1 MKFDD
6 LDQEN
11 ARGLNLVA
19 MNKKNHDDS
28 GDMESLTRMVFSEL
42 ENTDDDNELFGE
54 ARLKLSQ
61 RLAALRTQSKTK
73 LEKAFK
79 KIGRDTSDIEE
90 RVNKAIPAY
99 RERGSSG
106 IDEVIAMLMLD

>member
-1 MKFDD
+1 MKFED

-19 MNKKNHDDS
+19 LNKKNHDDG
-28 GDMESLTRMVFSEL
+28 GDMESLTCAVFPDL
-42 ENTDDDNELFGE
+42 ADTDDDELFGE

-106 IDEVIAMLMLD
+106 IDDVVAMLMLD